1 MMNNPDRQMQKIP
14 QFKAELSARSGVNPH
29 SKLHRT
35 LASFS
40 ALLVNTYIIAALKIS
55 PASIELSLLFWLLF
69 FVSLVIAGKERDAN
83 YCFTPMVLATTPFIL
98 WGAGLSAW
106 SFASLLGAGVTIGFQ
121 RGVTMSSLALGASDI
136 AESLSKSNIKRKIV
150 KLSSSDIEPES
161 LLDDDLKEFTDVE
174 AELLK
179 VKKVF
184 DRSNPNMQRMLKT
197 TIAKV
202 EQLQKDHARVLVRGA
217 GLASFLGGLDIDKIK
232 NETARLEE
240 EAAKT
245 SDEVAR
251 EQLLATV
258 KMKQKRLSELN
269 ELETCLNRVKI
280 QKMQIYEMFSS
291 LMDKM
296 HALRFADIK
305 TMQASSDAMVKEVDE
320 IRTGLDDLEKGL
332 IAAESLSKF

>member
-1 MMNNPDRQMQKIP
+1 MPSSEKQLQTVSR
-14 QFKAELSARSGVNPH
+14 ELSADVSGNPH
-29 SKLHRT
+29 PKLHRT

-40 ALLVNTYIIAALKIS
+40 ALMVNVYIIMALKIAPPS
-55 PASIELSLLFWLLF
+55 VELSLLFWLLF
-69 FVSLVIAGKERDAN
+69 FVSMIIAGRERDAS
-83 YCFTPMVLATTPFIL
+83 YCFTPMTLATTPFIL
-98 WGAGLSAW
+98 WGAGLGAW
-106 SFASLLGAGVTIGFQ
+106 SAASVVGAIVTIGFQ
-121 RGVTMSSLALGASDI
+121 RGITMSSIASGASDI
-136 AESLSKSNIKRKIV
+136 AEGLSNTNIRRKIV
-150 KLSSSDIEPES
+150 KLSGSEIEPDSIHDEE
-161 LLDDDLKEFTDVE
+161 LKEFTEVE

-179 VKKVF
+179 VQKVF
-184 DRSNPNMQRMLKT
+184 DRANPNMQRMLKQ

-217 GLASFLGGLDIDKIK
+217 GLASFLASLDIDKIRR
-232 NETARLEE
+232 ETDKLTQ
-240 EAAKT
+240 EAART

-305 TMQASSDAMVKEVDE
+305 TMQAS
-320 IRTGLDDLEKGL
+320 
-332 IAAESLSKF
+332 